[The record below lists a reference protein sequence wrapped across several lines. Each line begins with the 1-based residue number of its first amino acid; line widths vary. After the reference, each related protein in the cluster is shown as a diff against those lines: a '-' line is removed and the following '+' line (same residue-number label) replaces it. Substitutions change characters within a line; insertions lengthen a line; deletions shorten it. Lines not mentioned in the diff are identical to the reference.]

1 MKTLFMAGA
10 CESVARRA
18 VNAAGSDE
26 ELSGA
31 ESFIDGAG
39 I

>member
-1 MKTLFMAGA
+1 MKTLFTTVP
-10 CESVARRA
+10 CTLVD
-18 VNAAGSDE
+18 AAGSDE